1 MKKLIA
7 AVTVVLGVGVMAAPA
22 MASYGTQPGFTQ
34 SQSQTECSGAG
45 AFGAFGEHGDVS
57 HDFGVNNL
65 GSNDAPGADG
75 TQTGTNNSTLC
86 GQPNN

>member
-7 AVTVVLGVGVMAAPA
+7 AATVALGVGFMAAPA
-22 MASYGTQPGFTQ
+22 MAEYGTQPGFTE

-57 HDFGVNNL
+57 HDFGVNSTDP
-65 GSNDAPGADG
+65 GDAPGADG
-75 TQTGTNNSTLC
+75 TQTGINNSNLC
-86 GQPNN
+86 GQPQN